1 MRESIPASQLL
12 IETTFYK
19 ENLRGTRTDVE
30 LCIYSESIKNI
41 EPRSTVTGS
50 KKSCLSYRQLTI
62 CDKFRVIR
70 SV

>member
-30 LCIYSESIKNI
+30 LFGKHQEHRAPINSNW
-41 EPRSTVTGS
+41 
-50 KKSCLSYRQLTI
+50 
-62 CDKFRVIR
+62 F
-70 SV
+70 